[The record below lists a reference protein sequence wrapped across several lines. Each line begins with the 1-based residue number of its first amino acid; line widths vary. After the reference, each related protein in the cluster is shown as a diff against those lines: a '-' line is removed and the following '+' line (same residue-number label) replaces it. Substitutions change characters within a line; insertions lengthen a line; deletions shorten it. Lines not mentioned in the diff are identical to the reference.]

1 MFSGEPRQRIYK
13 QGSCRQTGEAYGDNL
28 GNWAVTRHR
37 GITVPEK
44 PRLRELWQL
53 IGQDIF
59 TNDSSLSSPGLS
71 QAAGHPESR
80 GKSTAN
86 PTSSV
91 FLEWGRGQ
99 RTRSLSTPINP
110 LPKSLEQTSPH
121 TFTCEWRQ
129 CAICLF
135 WTIQMAIGEEPERR
149 RINLTTDVFELE
161 AHCLCCSQKGL
172 WRNATI
178 SSACELPGPTIFI
191 LCCLNNGRSQ
201 TGSFRRCT
209 YRWIVPKSDS
219 HHLRRELFESSSHVI
234 IFHRGWPL
242 GRCASCVT
250 GNMLKVKQSV
260 GSRCNPLLKIV
271 PLSASH

>member
-1 MFSGEPRQRIYK
+1 MAQGSDWLSRSTCSPGSQDKRIYK
-13 QGSCRQTGEAYGDNL
+13 QGSRRQTGEAYGDNL

-59 TNDSSLSSPGLS
+59 TNDSSLSGPGLS

-121 TFTCEWRQ
+121 TFTREWRQ
-129 CAICLF
+129 CAICLLC
-135 WTIQMAIGEEPERR
+135 TIQMAIGEEPELSRT
-149 RINLTTDVFELE
+149 NLTTDVFELR
-161 AHCLCCSQKGL
+161 ARCLCCSQKGL

-178 SSACELPGPTIFI
+178 SSACEQPGTHNIYPLLP
-191 LCCLNNGRSQ
+191 Q
-201 TGSFRRCT
+201 Q
-209 YRWIVPKSDS
+209 
-219 HHLRRELFESSSHVI
+219 
-234 IFHRGWPL
+234 WPL
-242 GRCASCVT
+242 TNRILPS
-250 GNMLKVKQSV
+250 MYIPMDPSQERQPQSETRAIWV
-260 GSRCNPLLKIV
+260 I
-271 PLSASH
+271 